1 MLSQRNKMVAKL
13 ALGEE
18 DFTNAAAENMFFL
31 DDVERIC
38 EAIREDEQ
46 RRIGSELARSE

>member
-1 MLSQRNKMVAKL
+1 MLSQRNKMAAQE

-18 DFTNAAAENMFFL
+18 NFANAAAENLFFL
-31 DDVERIC
+31 DEVELIC
-38 EAIREDEQ
+38 EAVREDEQ